1 MAKTGQSPR
10 DKGKAMN
17 AGDMVRFREDNE
29 ATWHVGIL
37 IEYEKWYKI
46 AKVLCRGEILSL
58 HARHVQLHSRH
69 PDNVET
75 LIKMKKEE
83 SIK

>member
-1 MAKTGQSPR
+1 
-10 DKGKAMN
+10 MN
-17 AGDMVRFREDNE
+17 NGDMVRFREKNE
-29 ATWHVGIL
+29 ATWSVGIL

-46 AKVLCRGEILSL
+46 AKILCRGEILDV

-69 PDNVET
+69 PDNIEM